1 MTGDDFCRM
10 GRAEGH
16 PYFLDN
22 IAPNCDRDFGP
33 DPKICKDD
41 PLFRF
46 VKKNGCKT
54 NKTCDMM
61 NSKKCKKKQG
71 GKKIHKYC
79 PMTCGKCGT
88 KN

>member
-1 MTGDDFCRM
+1 MNSKKCNKNQRKKKIHKYCPMTCGKCGTEEEEEEDD
-10 GRAEGH
+10 GS
-16 PYFLDN
+16 
-22 IAPNCDRDFGP
+22 
-33 DPKICKDD
+33 CKDD

-46 VKKNGCKT
+46 RKN
-54 NKTCDMM
+54 NKNWTCDMM